1 MGRNLETT
9 AVYHFLKVTD
19 SLDSLELALGDG
31 LTVSGVESRA
41 DVTTDCLSSLSN
53 SHSLI
58 KHLRLIN
65 LLPSQFSKIDLSIFM
80 NLRILSLDFLMLQE
94 MKTGNLGSSLSSVQI
109 LHLPFYVFEES
120 QPRDDDFVE
129 ERFLSDALLK
139 GVLPNLAEI
148 VLPSKPIG
156 VDCEEAESSRSV
168 RLWKEGRKALRE
180 NENIKS
186 GKAKLRT
193 LEVGETGEWKIQTP
207 TSSAHQL

>member
-1 MGRNLETT
+1 VGRNLETT

-65 LLPSQFSKIDLSIFM
+65 LLPSQFSKIDLSILM

-109 LHLPFYVFEES
+109 LHLPFYMFQES
-120 QPRDDDFVE
+120 QPEDDDFAE
-129 ERFLSDALLK
+129 EMFISDI
-139 GVLPNLAEI
+139 VSNRILPNLSEI
-148 VLPSKPIG
+148 TLPSKPI
-156 VDCEEAESSRSV
+156 DSSDSQEANSPRSV
-168 RLWKEGRKALRE
+168 RLWKESRE
-180 NENIKS
+180 VLKGNERVKS
-186 GKAKLRT
+186 GKVKLRT
-193 LEVGETGEWKIQTP
+193 LQVGETGK
-207 TSSAHQL
+207 